1 MNRRDVITVLGG
13 AAAVPF
19 AARAQPESVR
29 RVGVPMNL
37 AADEAYNLA
46 HPKLGGNH
54 ENHLIDCRGKPALGW
69 R

>member
-1 MNRRDVITVLGG
+1 
-13 AAAVPF
+13 
-19 AARAQPESVR
+19 VR